1 MTYAIVYS
9 SRTGNTERLAQA
21 LRQALPAAD
30 CLYYGPPSA
39 QALSAERIY
48 AGFWTDKGVCDGQAR
63 EFLATLQGKEVFLFG
78 TAGFGGSPDYFQ
90 HILQGVAQAL
100 PSGNRLIGSFMCQ
113 GKMPMTV
120 RERYMALLAQP
131 DHAPNLEK
139 MIENFDLA
147 LNHPNQEDLERLQQT
162 AKSGYSGTP
171 V

>member
-100 PSGNRLIGSFMCQ
+100 PSLPSMRSGRPRTRVRMPLSRTSSAMRARASAWRTLILSTGCAM
-113 GKMPMTV
+113 MP
-120 RERYMALLAQP
+120 
-131 DHAPNLEK
+131 
-139 MIENFDLA
+139 
-147 LNHPNQEDLERLQQT
+147 QESV
-162 AKSGYSGTP
+162 AATP
-171 V
+171 MRASP